1 MKESDIKKA
10 ISMKRLVKYFFDEL
24 EYRMKI
30 PCLRPNSR
38 SMSKKYILLNLLRKI
53 ANLPFNKQY
62 EIEEQF
68 PLDISGKG
76 ILTDAV
82 LIKRLDYE
90 RCVITGIIEA
100 RAEHVDLEYEL
111 KRFVIRS
118 GKVNVL
124 FWQPKRTILKQDGDL
139 IILDADDIFKLDN
152 DFYLPVIKEKLEN
165 FINIF
170 MKFFSYED
178 VLFEYNKLHG
188 KYSLVK
194 NK

>member
-178 VLFEYNKLHG
+178 ILFEYNKLHG